1 MQRASGRNALTST
14 WLAAMGGAAATAFAP
29 FSHAQQTIRTVAKL
43 GDPIPGYPG
52 RVFDVIG
59 VPAISSSGRVVFDAS
74 SLAAPFVGGVFV
86 ENADLT
92 PRLLINA
99 GEPAPGIAGATIWDS
114 SFGGLNEV
122 GQVVFTAVLQGV
134 SANHRAIYVGTPENV
149 RLLVRAGQ
157 AWPAPEV
164 GSFGSLG
171 ADPFRG
177 PVPMIDGA
185 GMVLFRDADNA
196 QGSTG
201 LWTARLIDDVPVLG
215 LVARGGAPAPGVPGA
230 RFWQPI
236 GTAFEYGTGRLS
248 PSGQVVFGS
257 HLYAVGGG
265 WATPRTGVW
274 LGSTSEPQLVIAS
287 GMDAPG
293 TSGAS
298 LQEIQPAVASNA
310 AGQIAIWS
318 TLSGAG
324 VTTENDEG
332 VWAGVPAGLRL
343 VARAGDIAPGVGGAR
358 FSQFRPLSLSGQGRV
373 AFVGVLTGSGV
384 TVENNTGIWS
394 EATGGLRLVARQAAA
409 APGPSGRFFESLH
422 PHHPSINSLG
432 HTVFQARTY
441 DMFGEYSGRGVWATD
456 LQGNLFGVAVSG
468 GVFDIEPSPDVG
480 DFRVVVEAESWF
492 GTGCQDGLPSGL
504 NDRGELVLRV
514 SYLGPAGTS
523 DGSGTG
529 VFVVTLPRCRADFNG
544 VGGVTLQDIFDFL
557 GAWFGFDPRSDYNGD
572 GDTSLQ
578 DLFDFLAL
586 WFAGCP

>member
-1 MQRASGRNALTST
+1 MQRASGRKALTST
-14 WLAAMGGAAATAFAP
+14 WLAAMGGAAAIGFAP

-74 SLAAPFVGGVFV
+74 SLAPPFVGGAFV
-86 ENADLT
+86 EDTDST

-99 GEPAPGIAGATIWDS
+99 GEPAPGIAGAMIRGS
-114 SFGGLNEV
+114 SFGGINGL
-122 GQVVFTAVLQGV
+122 GQVVFTAVLQGAG
-134 SANHRAIYVGTPENV
+134 ANDGAIYIGTPGTIG
-149 RLLVRAGQ
+149 LLVRAGQ
-157 AWPAPEV
+157 PWPGPEV
-164 GSFGSLG
+164 GSFGTLAG
-171 ADPFRG
+171 A
-177 PVPMIDGA
+177 VPMIDSA
-185 GMVLFRDADNA
+185 GTVLFRDAANV

-201 LWTARLIDDVPVLG
+201 LWAGRVIDHVPSLN
-215 LVARGGAPAPGVPGA
+215 LVARAGGPAPGVPGA
-230 RFWQPI
+230 LFWQPL
-236 GTAFEYGTGRLS
+236 GTSFDYGTGRLA

-257 HLYAVGGG
+257 HLEAVGGG

-274 LGSTSEPQLVIAS
+274 FGSASEPQLVVSS

-468 GVFDIEPSPDVG
+468 GVFDIEPGPDVD

-529 VFVVTLPRCRADFNG
+529 IFVVTLPRCRADFNG

-557 GAWFGFDPRSDYNGD
+557 GAWFGFDPKSDYNGD